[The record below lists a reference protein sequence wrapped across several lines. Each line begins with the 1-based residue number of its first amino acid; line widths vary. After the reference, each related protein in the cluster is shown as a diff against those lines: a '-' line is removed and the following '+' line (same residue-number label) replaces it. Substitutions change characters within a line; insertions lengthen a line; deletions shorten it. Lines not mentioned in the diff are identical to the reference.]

1 MSLDFIEEVGENI
14 QDLQLAISQ
23 LGKHELQNLEKWTFY
38 DLTQVLHKEE
48 TFKTFMKKLLE
59 VKTSQCRD
67 IKEAKRVCDHWHKKC
82 DIFVDKEFI
91 LVFIAEFQIDRMFQ
105 AKKVDEDILNTA
117 LNEMS
122 NSPMHFEI
130 DKVVFMMVRLH
141 RLKELVKLL

>member
-1 MSLDFIEEVGENI
+1 MPVVTYSFCFFYVST
-14 QDLQLAISQ
+14 LASFNF
-23 LGKHELQNLEKWTFY
+23 E
-38 DLTQVLHKEE
+38 
-48 TFKTFMKKLLE
+48 
-59 VKTSQCRD
+59 
-67 IKEAKRVCDHWHKKC
+67 
-82 DIFVDKEFI
+82 
-91 LVFIAEFQIDRMFQ
+91 EFQIDRMFQ